1 MATAWQRSIV
11 FSLIEFWWWRC
22 QLLYTTTNVSVL
34 VLVSITDNW
43 ADGFDELAPFSSPDK
58 ILGCMLIFLQNCC
71 FHSCDSRPF
80 HHYEQRH
87 QPKACWT
94 KYFFTVTCM
103 KLFTRASTSFPCVCS
118 FEWNAGK
125 VYKVVHGQGCALAE
139 PCGPWHP
146 TFALG
151 QQENLFFFFQ
161 TNHMLGN
168 LDFTGLEHW
177 APFNFLRELPWWIF
191 FRLCTWDAW

>member
-1 MATAWQRSIV
+1 
-11 FSLIEFWWWRC
+11 
-22 QLLYTTTNVSVL
+22 
-34 VLVSITDNW
+34 
-43 ADGFDELAPFSSPDK
+43 
-58 ILGCMLIFLQNCC
+58 MLIFLQNCC
-71 FHSCDSRPF
+71 FHSCDSRPL

-118 FEWNAGK
+118 FEWNVGK

-151 QQENLFFFFQ
+151 QQENLFFFSNKSHAGQRRFYRFRA
-161 TNHMLGN
+161 LGS
-168 LDFTGLEHW
+168 LQF
-177 APFNFLRELPWWIF
+177 P
-191 FRLCTWDAW
+191 

>member
-1 MATAWQRSIV
+1 
-11 FSLIEFWWWRC
+11 
-22 QLLYTTTNVSVL
+22 
-34 VLVSITDNW
+34 
-43 ADGFDELAPFSSPDK
+43 
-58 ILGCMLIFLQNCC
+58 MLIFLQNCC

-118 FEWNAGK
+118 FEWNVGK

-146 TFALG
+146 AFALG
-151 QQENLFFFFQ
+151 QQENLFFFQ

-168 LDFTGLEHW
+168 VDFTGLEHW

-191 FRLCTWDAW
+191 FRLGTWDAQYFISLGYSWRPSGSHHGQTHCSLLKPKSNPKQIPGPKFTAPKIPCEITKP